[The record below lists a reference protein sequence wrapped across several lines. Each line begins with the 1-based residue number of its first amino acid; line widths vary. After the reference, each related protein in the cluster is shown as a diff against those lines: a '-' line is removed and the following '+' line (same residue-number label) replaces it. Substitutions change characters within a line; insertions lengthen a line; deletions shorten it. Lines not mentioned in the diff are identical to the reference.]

1 MELPTLNLSETPIR
15 HEDSP
20 LSLSTKFLDG
30 LADIM
35 APTNCRHCDHYL
47 VLSIGSRSG
56 LVERLL
62 ADTIKARTPP
72 GNEPRITVEGVQV
85 ETELASAPNK
95 YLPETALSKIPSA
108 SDVTPRLQDPDVSAL
123 MFVYPHHPD
132 IVSQH
137 IRGIVEAGLNIGT
150 VVWLGPTVDW
160 VNYEPCFAGYY
171 GWKRVLEVY
180 PGEKV
185 GLDKSETLAVWQK

>member
-47 VLSIGSRSG
+47 VLSIGSAHS
-56 LVERLL
+56 
-62 ADTIKARTPP
+62 P

>member
-1 MELPTLNLSETPIR
+1 
-15 HEDSP
+15 
-20 LSLSTKFLDG
+20 
-30 LADIM
+30 
-35 APTNCRHCDHYL
+35 
-47 VLSIGSRSG
+47 
-56 LVERLL
+56 
-62 ADTIKARTPP
+62 
-72 GNEPRITVEGVQV
+72 
-85 ETELASAPNK
+85 
-95 YLPETALSKIPSA
+95 
-108 SDVTPRLQDPDVSAL
+108 

-150 VVWLGPTVDW
+150 VVWLGPTDDW